1 MGFEVQQIWWGKT
14 GKAHTERNSE
24 QSVPLSLGRGRAEW
38 GSEEV
43 WVGSRRQRSGK
54 GRGSRDSSLPLVS
67 TLQKEKG
74 WFPPEKAVIRD
85 LEPTL
90 G

>member
-14 GKAHTERNSE
+14 GKAHPERSSE
-24 QSVPLSLGRGRAEW
+24 PSVPLSLGRGRAEL

-43 WVGSRRQRSGK
+43 GWEAD
-54 GRGSRDSSLPLVS
+54 GRALR
-67 TLQKEKG
+67 KEEG
-74 WFPPEKAVIRD
+74 
-85 LEPTL
+85 LE

>member
-38 GSEEV
+38 GV
-43 WVGSRRQRSGK
+43 RRSGWEQKAGLWEGEGLK
-54 GRGSRDSSLPLVS
+54 G
-67 TLQKEKG
+67 
-74 WFPPEKAVIRD
+74 
-85 LEPTL
+85 
-90 G
+90 